1 MEVVAAVIY
10 DGPRILL
17 TRRGPGREHA
27 GFWEFPGGK
36 VEEGETPEAALAR
49 EIAKEAAR
57 PDFLIV
63 TPGVR
68 PAGADLGDQQRVA
81 TPAAALTAGASH
93 LVVARPVIADAS
105 PMMAAARI
113 AAEMSEIRL
122 RA

>member
-49 EIAKEAAR
+49 EIAEELSVKIKVGELLARAADGR
-57 PDFLIV
+57 IHLSAYRAEIV
-63 TPGVR
+63 AGTPELRDHDDMIWMLPTQV
-68 PAGADLGDQQRVA
+68 DLMLMPPLDHQV
-81 TPAAALTAGASH
+81 
-93 LVVARPVIADAS
+93 
-105 PMMAAARI
+105 RI
-113 AAEMSEIRL
+113 AL
-122 RA
+122 